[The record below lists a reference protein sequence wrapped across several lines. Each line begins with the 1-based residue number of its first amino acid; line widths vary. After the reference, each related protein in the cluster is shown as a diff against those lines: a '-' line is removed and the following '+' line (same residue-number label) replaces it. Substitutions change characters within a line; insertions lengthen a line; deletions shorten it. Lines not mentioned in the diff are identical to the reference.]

1 MVAAVDWL
9 EWTGS
14 VSGLLGAFL
23 LATHTSVSRYG
34 WFAFLVANLSMGVF
48 ALDIHHYGLLMQ
60 QVGFTFT
67 SLLGIYRTGFL
78 SSGSR
83 QDAMGPSLSPSRR
96 LFKNR
101 F

>member
-1 MVAAVDWL
+1 MTVTWL

-14 VSGLLGAFL
+14 LSGLLGAFL

-60 QVGFTFT
+60 QVGFTLT

-78 SSGSR
+78 SSSSR
-83 QDAMGPSLSPSRR
+83 HDAMRPSLPRSRR
-96 LFKNR
+96 LFNNR
-101 F
+101 Y